1 MEGGSLFSVSTGN
14 QIQSDASIRDNS
26 IEPNYQIT
34 SGTDNSILNTYAFGA
49 ASVLQRGRKDAL
61 ASLLSFSTLHGEA
74 VGFVM
79 IPGGRSFTLYYE
91 LSSSL
96 STAAVESLLLI
107 EIFANRSYAT
117 GFGEYALRAK
127 PWGANGG
134 LVGVPAGVSRTSR
147 VQLAYYQDGAGAE
160 KVIINGPDFASSF
173 AVDLETYAVAEY
185 PSLNPAA
192 SVDAE
197 GAFANGGT
205 KFVWVPEGIFHNAAT
220 YTMVS
225 VAYSSTGIVYVYLGS
240 ADGSVETVVTTA
252 VVAGGAATAL
262 SKTAAF
268 TGSYTFK
275 PDGIKGPGRSQLYAT
290 TAAALYE
297 VSWAAS
303 TRASSRN
310 GGDPKLFTVAVVT
323 ENDILVQ
330 NEGSSCA
337 CDEHVP
343 VLGKVRIIPPD
354 CADGKFSAWWNFPI
368 TITNNDPESTMNA
381 RIAATVNGASASQM
395 LSSTVASTADVSD
408 GSFAPIPTPWVV
420 SIAPLATTTFRVPV
434 SIGDTWAVDVFD
446 LDHDDEPIAFSPR
459 TATADA
465 SSCNIYCGSVQC
477 TAGKALSTL
486 AATTD
491 LLCDSTPCSQEQC
504 CVAAVRPPCSACAFG
519 DRPHT
524 IKFKLRAGGV
534 GALSNAQGGKASVA
548 GDGVATTSS
557 GPFTIFCF
565 NSESN
570 YVAQA
575 LFGTTLELG
584 AIYTTSG
591 ISGTSLIC
599 KITWGA
605 GQNTFL
611 QTVNI
616 HTSCSHPIVV
626 GDRFGAL
633 ELYGYSSDTGVVSNP
648 SGCSSEDPCT
658 PGADGT
664 APEAAASGCTV
675 CGDNRA
681 KVRTTDL
688 VLKLTTGGPSTF
700 ANTQDGKASV
710 TGDEVTPAADGSI
723 TVKCYNSK
731 NSLSAD
737 GYHPVVLGSSFA
749 MSGIAG
755 ITTARCHVLWATGGQ
770 FVDIHTSCSKP
781 FAVGDQFGAL
791 IIASATLSSG
801 KVVTEDC
808 VAAVPPTEGT
818 FVARGPQSKKS
829 DQRSR
834 GSSVDERCENA
845 KGGKSGTGN
854 SKASKSKD
862 AKKKSGKRAE
872 LHGTK
877 KADERRKGVWIFVV
891 VGMTL
896 IVAVLITGVIML
908 QKRAGSSSVYE
919 AIM

>member
-1 MEGGSLFSVSTGN
+1 
-14 QIQSDASIRDNS
+14 
-26 IEPNYQIT
+26 
-34 SGTDNSILNTYAFGA
+34 
-49 ASVLQRGRKDAL
+49 
-61 ASLLSFSTLHGEA
+61 
-74 VGFVM
+74 
-79 IPGGRSFTLYYE
+79 
-91 LSSSL
+91 
-96 STAAVESLLLI
+96 
-107 EIFANRSYAT
+107 
-117 GFGEYALRAK
+117 
-127 PWGANGG
+127 
-134 LVGVPAGVSRTSR
+134 
-147 VQLAYYQDGAGAE
+147 
-160 KVIINGPDFASSF
+160 
-173 AVDLETYAVAEY
+173 
-185 PSLNPAA
+185 
-192 SVDAE
+192 
-197 GAFANGGT
+197 
-205 KFVWVPEGIFHNAAT
+205 
-220 YTMVS
+220 
-225 VAYSSTGIVYVYLGS
+225 
-240 ADGSVETVVTTA
+240 
-252 VVAGGAATAL
+252 
-262 SKTAAF
+262 
-268 TGSYTFK
+268 
-275 PDGIKGPGRSQLYAT
+275 
-290 TAAALYE
+290 
-297 VSWAAS
+297 
-303 TRASSRN
+303 
-310 GGDPKLFTVAVVT
+310 
-323 ENDILVQ
+323 LVQ
-330 NEGSSCA
+330 NEGTSCA

-343 VLGKVRIIPPD
+343 VIGKVRIIPPN
-354 CADGKFSAWWNFPI
+354 CNSLPLTFPI

-395 LSSTVASTADVSD
+395 LSSTAASTAD

-477 TAGKALSTL
+477 AAGTALSTL

-548 GDGVATTSS
+548 GDGVAATSS

-565 NSESN
+565 NSKSYYE
-570 YVAQA
+570 AQA

-584 AIYTTSG
+584 AIYTASG
-591 ISGTSLIC
+591 ISGTSLTC

-616 HTSCSHPIVV
+616 HTSCSYPIVV

-658 PGADGT
+658 PDADGT

-737 GYHPVVLGSSFA
+737 GYHPVALGSSFA

-755 ITTARCHVLWATGGQ
+755 ITTARCHVQWATGGQ

-801 KVVTEDC
+801 KVVAEDC

-818 FVARGPQSKKS
+818 FVARGPRPQTKVGKSKKG
-829 DQRSR
+829 DQRPR
-834 GSSVDERCENA
+834 RSSVDERCKNA
-845 KGGKSGTGN
+845 KGGKSGTGT

-862 AKKKSGKRAE
+862 AKKKSSKQAE

-877 KADERRKGVWIFVV
+877 KAADERRTGVWIFVV

-908 QKRAGSSSVYE
+908 QERARSSGVYE